1 MSTDLSTP
9 SPTPARTVDLSTT
22 YLGFRLSSPIVASAS
37 PMTGDPRHWEAIE
50 LAGAGAIVL
59 PSLFEEQIERES
71 FAVDATLE
79 LGTDA
84 FAESLSYLPEL
95 DDYDVGPARHLAL
108 VEQARE
114 RLTIPVIAS
123 LNGTSPGGW
132 VQYARHLESAGAQA
146 IELNVYDVIV
156 DPSQSAAD
164 VEHRYLELVEEV
176 RAEVKVPLAIKLGP
190 WFTSLGHFALALQS
204 AGADGLVLF
213 NRLYQPDIDLDT
225 LDVTPRLQL
234 STSAE
239 SRLPLHWIGI
249 LRGFTSCSLAA
260 TTGVHDGADAMKLL
274 LAGADVAMT
283 ASALLQHG
291 PQRIAE
297 ILAWMGDWMAERE
310 YESVDQL
317 RGSVSQRNV
326 PDPAVYER
334 ANYYQVLHSWRH

>member
-1 MSTDLSTP
+1 MYTDTNDI
-9 SPTPARTVDLSTT
+9 TRTIDLSTT
-22 YLGFRLSSPIVASAS
+22 YLGLRVRSPIVASAS
-37 PMTGDPRHWEAIE
+37 PMTGDPGRWDDIE
-50 LAGAGAIVL
+50 QAGAGAIVL

-71 FAVDATLE
+71 FAVGAALDQ
-79 LGTDA
+79 GTDA
-84 FAESLSYLPEL
+84 FAEALSYRPDA

-108 VEQARE
+108 VELARA
-114 RLTIPVIAS
+114 RLSIPVIAS
-123 LNGTSPGGW
+123 LNGTTPGGW

-156 DPSQSAAD
+156 DPRQSAAD
-164 VEHRYLELVEEV
+164 VERRYLELVEEV
-176 RAEVKVPLAIKLGP
+176 RAEVSVPLAVKLGP

-291 PQRIAE
+291 PQRIAQ
-297 ILAWMGDWMAERE
+297 ILTWMQDWMRERD

-326 PDPAVYER
+326 PDPEVYQR
-334 ANYYQVLHSWRH
+334 ANYYQVLHSWQH